1 MEALNR
7 PVHDLA
13 DLAAVWE
20 AIAHP
25 IGFSEPSLFVV
36 MIDAEGVLLPSVL
49 DITENPPRPDPEH
62 LGNLTWSIERVL
74 EHVAPGGSAAS
85 MWGRPGRP
93 PSRADDDA
101 WCRNVHEAFSAASFV
116 AWPMFF
122 ATDETVG
129 VVPADVLVG

>member
-13 DLAAVWE
+13 DLTAMWQ

-25 IGFSEPSLFVV
+25 FGFSEPSLFVV
-36 MIDAEGVLLPSVL
+36 MMDADGVLLPSVL
-49 DITENPPRPDPEH
+49 DVKENPPRPDPA
-62 LGNLTWSIERVL
+62 LLADLAWSIERVI
-74 EHVAPGGSAAS
+74 EGVAPGGSAAA

-93 PSRADDDA
+93 PSRPDDDA
-101 WCRNVHEAFSAASFV
+101 WCRSAHEAFSAAAFV
-116 AWPMFF
+116 AWPVFF

-129 VVPADVLVG
+129 IVPPDVLVG